1 MSSNTECLF
10 EILMAKSPLYLQVL
24 MTTCVQVIMTNY
36 LRVCDHLSL
45 GSCDHLSLLKSF
57 KHVSLQNLGDT
68 KEKIN
73 LGLTQPNYTLQFCQA
88 WPGHNENA
96 IFSNTCLV
104 IQAITSARVTTME
117 NATFHGELFQ
127 IFFRVSY
134 IFSGLMIKK
143 NEDSSQQPR
152 ENRQSFS
159 THSQTLFFK
168 LLIFYT
174 LIT

>member
-45 GSCDHLSLLKSF
+45 GSCDYLSLLKSF

-73 LGLTQPNYTLQFCQA
+73 LGLTQPNYTL
-88 WPGHNENA
+88 
-96 IFSNTCLV
+96 
-104 IQAITSARVTTME
+104 
-117 NATFHGELFQ
+117 
-127 IFFRVSY
+127 
-134 IFSGLMIKK
+134 
-143 NEDSSQQPR
+143 
-152 ENRQSFS
+152 
-159 THSQTLFFK
+159 
-168 LLIFYT
+168 
-174 LIT
+174 